1 MNKILCFSVLLGLLP
16 FFVKGQ
22 YCVTTDKFTWEGDTI
37 GNKAVWKVDDVLNIY
52 NIGNTQIKVSLSDPF
67 GVNTTTLN
75 PSDQNDYTKS
85 NAYYGPGS
93 LMLQT
98 NSTVV
103 NQPVCLTFEFSN
115 PVIIQNFDVFDIDYI
130 GRGRPESSYQDS
142 LSFAAAMNGR
152 NVPLSLNYKSAFP
165 TYNIMGQSAK
175 SKYFVNAN
183 GDINHFDLRGG
194 VTISSNNIAI
204 NSFTLCHANGSQDD
218 GMSNSHAVRI
228 PGFDFCV
235 AGIGTIS
242 GKVKNISGS
251 ETYAGS
257 EIQLFDTLG
266 FPVKNM
272 AGNPYIITTGEDG
285 TYFFDSIPFGVYD
298 VIQLN
303 DPTGATS
310 VDDADGGNDNK
321 IRIILDINNPDAVD
335 KDFIEYLTPLPV
347 KFGSLTATWKSQDE
361 VLLDWFTFSE
371 INNHF
376 FTVYFSTDG
385 IQFEEV
391 GQTMANGSRNRENY
405 YEFVHRPGKGYI
417 FYYKL
422 AQTDYDGKS
431 VDLATA
437 KIQAAGSDH
446 DIYIFPN
453 PGSDFIRLSGVEK
466 ENETTYIIYDVL
478 GKMISKGAVL
488 QGGIPIA
495 HLSAGHYFIRFNYD
509 QNQQISL
516 PFYKK

>member
-1 MNKILCFSVLLGLLP
+1 MYKILSLVIILGLLP
-16 FFVKGQ
+16 FFVLGQ
-22 YCVTTDKFTWEGDTI
+22 YCITTDKFTWEGDTI

-98 NSTVV
+98 TATAL

-115 PVIIQNFDVFDIDYI
+115 PTILQNFNVFDIDYI

-152 NVPLSLNYKSAFP
+152 NVPLSLNYMSAFP

-218 GMSNSHAVRI
+218 GLSNSHAVRI

-310 VDDADGGNDNK
+310 IDDADGGNDNK

-335 KDFIEYLTPLPV
+335 KDFIEYFAPLPV
-347 KFGSLTATWKSQDE
+347 RFGSLKTSWKSEHE

-371 INNHF
+371 VNNHF
-376 FTVYFSTDG
+376 FTVYFSTNGTDF
-385 IQFEEV
+385 IEV
-391 GQTMANGSRNRENY
+391 GKIMANGSRNSEKQY
-405 YEFVHRPGKGYI
+405 SFVHQPGEGNTL
-417 FYYKL
+417 YYKL
-422 AQTDYDGKS
+422 SQTDFDGKFT
-431 VDLATA
+431 DLATS
-437 KIQAAGSDH
+437 ILRTSRPSL
-446 DIYIFPN
+446 DIRVFPN
-453 PGSDFIRLSGVEK
+453 PGTDFINLSGLDV
-466 ENETTYIIYDVL
+466 ENETTFIIYNTL
-478 GKMISKGAVL
+478 GKIVDKGVIHHGNIS
-488 QGGIPIA
+488 ITHFP
-495 HLSAGHYFIRFNYD
+495 AGTYFIQLND
-509 QNQQISL
+509 VQNQQLTLS
-516 PFYKK
+516 FCKK